1 MRESILS
8 HQAAMRAAAQ
18 ASQSGEFF
26 AALDVLL
33 RLQCAVILGLPSGD
47 AVTAQVVESG
57 LVPKGLDLDSAEAL
71 RRLFA
76 AVDAAK
82 FAPAAESAELSQLRE
97 SADAVVKAIQVL
109 EGGRR

>member
-1 MRESILS
+1 
-8 HQAAMRAAAQ
+8 
-18 ASQSGEFF
+18 
-26 AALDVLL
+26 
-33 RLQCAVILGLPSGD
+33 
-47 AVTAQVVESG
+47 
-57 LVPKGLDLDSAEAL
+57 L

-97 SADAVVKAIQVL
+97 SADAVVKAIQAL